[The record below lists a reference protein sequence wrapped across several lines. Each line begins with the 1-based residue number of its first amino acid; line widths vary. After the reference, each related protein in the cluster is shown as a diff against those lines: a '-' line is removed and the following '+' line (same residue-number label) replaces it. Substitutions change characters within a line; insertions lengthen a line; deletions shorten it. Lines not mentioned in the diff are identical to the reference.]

1 MNNLLKSLLLLLLV
15 VSSLTSSV
23 FAGESDATSKDD
35 SFPLPDLPDWSVL
48 FKKREP
54 SKTIIEGN
62 KRVDV
67 FKVERDNFKPISYA
81 LAKGVLLDD
90 NCKIFIWIR
99 GKNEDKRIIYDSKIG
114 SFFKDSLCTVS
125 IPRSNFEEDFKYCVL
140 AGIHVNNTKERFT
153 ASFSGG
159 PAGDREYY
167 WFEWGDP
174 LYVTPDFY
182 CILK

>member
-1 MNNLLKSLLLLLLV
+1 MSPLSP
-15 VSSLTSSV
+15 
-23 FAGESDATSKDD
+23 FAGESDATSKDG
-35 SFPLPDLPDWSVL
+35 SFSLPDLPDWSVL
-48 FKKREP
+48 FKERKP

-67 FKVERDNFKPISYA
+67 FKPESSNSKPISYA
-81 LAKGVLLDD
+81 LAKGGLLDD

-99 GKNEDKRIIYDSKIG
+99 GKHEDKRIIYDSKI
-114 SFFKDSLCTVS
+114 KDGFCTVYIS
-125 IPRSNFEEDFKYCVL
+125 QSNFEEDFKYCVL
-140 AGIHVNNTKERFT
+140 AGIHVYNTKEKFT

-159 PAGDREYY
+159 PAGDRDHH